1 MRVLGVDNVVVPVG
15 ELAGAKE
22 FYSGALGLPVKFE
35 FAEQGIALFDVGGEA
50 PGLLARVDRDARR
63 GSSPAMR
70 LWLEVPDAKAAAREL
85 AGLGVEL
92 LAPPFEVGTGW
103 TVEVAD
109 PWGNV
114 IGLTDYLKRPEL
126 ARPAAAR

>member
-1 MRVLGVDNVVVPVG
+1 MRVLGIDNVVVPVG

-22 FYSGALGLPVKFE
+22 FYAGALGLPVKFE
-35 FAEQGIALFDVGGEA
+35 LPEQGIALFDVGGEG
-50 PGLLARVDRDARR
+50 PGILLRVDREAGR

-70 LWLEVPDAKAAAREL
+70 VWLEVPDARAAAREL
-85 AGLGVEL
+85 AGLGVEP

-126 ARPAAAR
+126 GR